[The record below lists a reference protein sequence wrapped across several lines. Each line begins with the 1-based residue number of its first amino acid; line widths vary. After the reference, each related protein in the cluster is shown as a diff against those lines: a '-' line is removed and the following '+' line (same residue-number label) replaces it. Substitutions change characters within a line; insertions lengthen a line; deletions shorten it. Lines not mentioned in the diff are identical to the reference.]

1 MLPVET
7 WIASAPASSAQR
19 QTWTDSGSLLPR
31 FSHGI
36 TALLW
41 STALILTW
49 RWKSSPTSRRIAR
62 MISSRKRARFSS
74 EPPNSSRRSLIPE
87 LRNCV
92 IR

>member
-7 WIASAPASSAQR
+7 WIASAPASSTHLQI
-19 QTWTDSGSLLPR
+19 WIESSSVLPR
-31 FSHGI
+31 LSQKI

-49 RWKSSPTSRRIAR
+49 RWKSWPTSRRISR
-62 MISSRKRARFSS
+62 TISSRKRARFSS
-74 EPPNSSRRSLIPE
+74 EPPNSSSRSLIAE